1 MKIVQIN
8 SVCGS
13 GSTGKICIAVSRLLT
28 EQNIENYILYA
39 VGTGDYPL
47 GIRHM
52 EDGDLNVQILKAKA
66 LGNYGFQSREATKQ
80 LIRELERISP
90 DVVHLHNLHSHNV
103 HLGMLFG
110 YLKEKKIKVFWTFH
124 DCWAFTGYC
133 MYYDMARCC
142 RWKTGCGSCP
152 QRKHY
157 SWFFDR
163 SSELYSKKRE
173 LFSGLDLTIIT
184 PSQWLAEEVK
194 QSFLGDYPVKV
205 IHNGIDL
212 EVFRPRESDFSR
224 KHHLEGKFVILGVAM
239 GWEPRKGLDVFLEL
253 SRKLDDRF
261 RILLVGTNDKIDK
274 QLPENIIS
282 IHRTQNQREL
292 AEIYSAA
299 DVFVNA
305 TREDNFPTVNLEAL
319 ACGTPVITFRTGGS
333 PEAIDDTCGCV
344 VEQDDIAALLDKL
357 RSLAIHNP
365 YTEENCLARAAKFE
379 QNSSFRKYTEL
390 YGVV

>member
-1 MKIVQIN
+1 MKVVQIN

-13 GSTGKICIAVSRLLT
+13 GSTGKICVAVSRLLT
-28 EQNIENYILYA
+28 ERNMENYLLYA
-39 VGTGDYPL
+39 LGTSDYPL
-47 GIRHM
+47 GIRH
-52 EDGDLNVQILKAKA
+52 GDPRGLKWQILKAKT
-66 LGNYGFQSREATKQ
+66 LGNYGFQSRNATMA
-80 LIRELERISP
+80 LIRELERIAP

-110 YLKEKKIKVFWTFH
+110 YLKEKKIKLFWTFH

-133 MYYDMARCC
+133 MYYDMAHCD
-142 RWKTGCGSCP
+142 RWKTGCQNCP

-157 SWFFDR
+157 SWIFDR
-163 SSELYSKKRE
+163 SSDLYRKKKE

-184 PSQWLAEEVK
+184 PSQWLADQVR

-212 EVFRPRESDFSR
+212 SLFRPRQSDFRR
-224 KHHLEGKFVILGVAM
+224 KYNLAGKFVILGVAL

-253 SRKLDDRF
+253 AKQLDDRF
-261 RILLVGTNDKIDK
+261 RIVLVGTNDKIDR
-274 QLPENIIS
+274 QLPENVIS
-282 IHRTQNQREL
+282 IHRTQNQQEL

-299 DVFVNA
+299 DVFLNA

-333 PEAIDDTCGCV
+333 PEAIDETCGCV
-344 VEQDDIAALLDKL
+344 VDCDNLTALGDRL
-357 RSLAIHNP
+357 RLLCVHNP
-365 YTEENCLARAAKFE
+365 YSEEACLARAANFE
-379 QNSSFRKYTEL
+379 QNRSFRQYARL
-390 YGVV
+390 YEAE